1 MRQIQTVV
9 RRVHEARPRR
19 LGRCASSLPDWLV
32 NRLPVPSITIDEIV
46 GFLIGQGADLGQGQ
60 ARHVLRPGARLINA
74 ADHLP
79 WVDLENFYRQ
89 VEALGAVFDI
99 VLTPTPPPPPDVMP
113 KMPLAGFPDVY
124 DAFFGGGKEAALV
137 ASVDA
142 FGVEVRGGIRT
153 ALGGA
158 ATMFERLGTT
168 FAVEA
173 DRAASMGSVGR
184 MRELAGRLRRPE
196 RARLRPRGRPAARR
210 RGGAAARPARDSPS
224 SRPSPRAGFALVGG
238 AIPAYVGEMRRFWA
252 TKRPPVPP
260 PTSPHI
266 LARHGRLGGVRVPR
280 ITVRASGRVADRQ
293 LAALVAA
300 RFHDAVGEA
309 YVGGRREFERL
320 GGPPLRRPARSPGR
334 RPVTSRPG
342 VASGS

>member
-1 MRQIQTVV
+1 
-9 RRVHEARPRR
+9 
-19 LGRCASSLPDWLV
+19 
-32 NRLPVPSITIDEIV
+32 
-46 GFLIGQGADLGQGQ
+46 
-60 ARHVLRPGARLINA
+60 
-74 ADHLP
+74 
-79 WVDLENFYRQ
+79 
-89 VEALGAVFDI
+89 
-99 VLTPTPPPPPDVMP
+99 
-113 KMPLAGFPDVY
+113 
-124 DAFFGGGKEAALV
+124 
-137 ASVDA
+137 
-142 FGVEVRGGIRT
+142 
-153 ALGGA
+153 
-158 ATMFERLGTT
+158 MFERLGTT

-184 MRELAGRLRRPE
+184 MRELAADSAVLSERVFGPEADRLRADAE
-196 RARLRPRGRPAARR
+196 GRQPDPLATAFEQAVTS
-210 RGGAAARPARDSPS
+210 G
-224 SRPSPRAGFALVGG
+224 GFALVGG